1 LKRPRR
7 YERNESKGN
16 RFGGSKAPKTP
27 VSVGEEYNVK
37 IEEMSRQGMGVAKID
52 GFVILVN
59 NTRPGDRVMIRITKV
74 GSGFAAAEVFNQ
86 NIKEDRMQEIGSN
99 ETKPDM

>member
-1 LKRPRR
+1 MKRPRR

-37 IEEMSRQGMGVAKID
+37 IEEMSRQGMGVAKIE

-74 GSGFAAAEVFNQ
+74 GSGFAAAEVFSQ
-86 NIKEDRMQEIGSN
+86 NIKKDPTQEIGSN
-99 ETKPDM
+99 ETKPDR

>member
-1 LKRPRR
+1 MKGMRTKVTVL
-7 YERNESKGN
+7 EESK
-16 RFGGSKAPKTP
+16 ALKTP
-27 VSVGEEYNVK
+27 LSVGEEYNVK

-74 GSGFAAAEVFNQ
+74 GSGFERPKSLVR
-86 NIKEDRMQEIGSN
+86 I
-99 ETKPDM
+99 

>member
-1 LKRPRR
+1 MKRPKRH
-7 YERNESKGN
+7 ERSGNKGG

-37 IEEMSRQGMGVAKID
+37 IEDVSRQGKGVAKIE

-59 NTRPGDRVMIRITKV
+59 NTAPGDRVMIRITKV
-74 GSGFAAAEVFNQ
+74 GDGYAAAEVFSQ
-86 NIKEDRMQEIGSN
+86 NIKKDTKQEMGAN
-99 ETKPDM
+99 ETQ

>member
-1 LKRPRR
+1 MKRPRR

-74 GSGFAAAEVFNQ
+74 GSGFATAEVFGQ
-86 NIKEDRMQEIGSN
+86 NIKKDQVQEIGSN

>member
-1 LKRPRR
+1 MKRPRR
-7 YERNESKGN
+7 YERNENK
-16 RFGGSKAPKTP
+16 GGSKAPKTP
-27 VSVGEEYNVK
+27 LSVGEEYNVK

-74 GSGFAAAEVFNQ
+74 GIGFAAAKVFGQ
-86 NIKEDRMQEIGSN
+86 NIKKDPMREMGGN
-99 ETKPDM
+99 ETQ

>member
-1 LKRPRR
+1 MKRPRR
-7 YERNESKGN
+7 YERNDSKGN

-74 GSGFAAAEVFNQ
+74 GSGFAVADVFNQ
-86 NIKEDRMQEIGSN
+86 SIKKYPMQDLTLN
-99 ETKPDM
+99 ETKPDK

>member
-7 YERNESKGN
+7 HERSENKGN

-37 IEEMSRQGMGVAKID
+37 IEEISRQGMGVAKIE

-74 GSGFAAAEVFNQ
+74 GNGYAAAEVFSQ
-86 NIKEDRMQEIGSN
+86 NIRKDTKQEVGTN
-99 ETKPDM
+99 ETQ

>member
-1 LKRPRR
+1 MKRPRR
-7 YERNESKGN
+7 YERNENKGN

-59 NTRPGDRVMIRITKV
+59 NTRPGDKVMIRITKV
-74 GSGFAAAEVFNQ
+74 GSGFAAAEVFSQ
-86 NIKEDRMQEIGSN
+86 NAKKNPMQEIGSN